1 MSLTLAP
8 LAFTA
13 RLTPVDDNQFAA
25 EPSAPD
31 LALASPAPIAGA
43 TLDAEIKSKPAP
55 EAGFPTRA
63 DSRDQSSQDAAPHV
77 AAPAS
82 AGDSARAFENPT
94 PAPSSRPQIQDVKAE
109 SAKTISAFGAAGD
122 ALRASESRMAEP
134 TSALES
140 GAPGASPVQEIALRI
155 AQPDR
160 PALDLLVTER
170 AGEIHV
176 AVRTPDAGLETAL
189 REDLGTLTGS
199 LERAGYRTET
209 FVPRESAG
217 VPASGA
223 LNTLSGAQ
231 SPNLNSGDDRQKHES
246 GWSGRQ
252 SGDPGGHPQQKR
264 QRDPRPQ
271 DWLNEMENQA

>member
-1 MSLTLAP
+1 MDP
-8 LAFTA
+8 
-13 RLTPVDDNQFAA
+13 
-25 EPSAPD
+25 
-31 LALASPAPIAGA
+31 
-43 TLDAEIKSKPAP
+43 EIKSKPAP
-55 EAGFPTRA
+55 EAGLAPHADGRA
-63 DSRDQSSQDAAPHV
+63 DSRDESSQDAAPHV
-77 AAPAS
+77 VAPAS

-109 SAKTISAFGAAGD
+109 SAKTISAFGAAAD
-122 ALRASESRMAEP
+122 ALRASESRAAEP

-189 REDLGTLTGS
+189 RQDLGTLTGS

-209 FVPRESAG
+209 FVPRESGG

-231 SPNLNSGDDRQKHES
+231 SPNLNSGDDRQKHEPGS
-246 GWSGRQ
+246 SGRQ
-252 SGDPGGHPQQKR
+252 SGDPGSHPQQKR